1 MLGLIAW
8 FAVTGL
14 IALVLRAVVGH
25 QHLSQTDAQR
35 IAGDVYAVARGGA
48 KGLAR
53 RHVRRALFR
62 TFR

>member
-1 MLGLIAW
+1 MIGLLVW
-8 FAVTGL
+8 FAVTAA
-14 IALVLRAVVGH
+14 IAAVLRAVVGAK
-25 QHLSQTDAQR
+25 HLSQTDAQR

-48 KGLAR
+48 RGLAR